1 MLTQPLRIGIYGVSG
16 AGKSRLSKQLSHYAE
31 VINSIDGSKA
41 IAQVTPGGLTAFKK
55 FDESQQKYY
64 RQLSLDSLQKYFER
78 EGKHLLVTGHYC
90 FFKNASLEVVWTQN
104 DAQFYDLIFLLQPTF
119 EQLCIQVEKD
129 KFRQRETTPYIL
141 RQWMEAEEEGLSLAC
156 EKSEIPL
163 VILSGNQVVD
173 QIERSVIE
181 KITFYAIAT
190 YAKKIA
196 EKHKNI
202 VLCDCDG
209 TLNRD
214 DAFNLIANQT
224 INNDA
229 VTKIFKS
236 YPEYCFNAFYDV
248 SCLIETNRE
257 ELDSI
262 INEGLKR
269 LNMNTRIT
277 AKLNELKE
285 RLNVYIVFISSGI
298 PCAWKPAI
306 QGINEYSIMGGA
318 SFGRYGMIITNDVKE
333 HLVKE
338 LVSYGCHVVAIG
350 NGSNDLGMLIHS
362 SNAIVVF
369 DQKPKEHLLE
379 KLKNAGKSFELLQ
392 LA

>member
-1 MLTQPLRIGIYGVSG
+1 MLVQPLRIGIYGVSG
-16 AGKSRLSKQLSHYAE
+16 AGKTSLSKLLSRYAE

-41 IAQVTPGGLTAFKK
+41 IAQVTPGGLAAFKK

-64 RQLSLDSLQKYFER
+64 RQLSLDSLQEHFER

-90 FFKNASLEVVWTQN
+90 FFKNGSLDVVWTQN
-104 DAQFYDLIFLLQPTF
+104 DAQFYDFIFLLQPTF
-119 EQLCIQVEKD
+119 EQVCIQVEKD
-129 KFRQRETTPYIL
+129 KFRPRDTAPYIL
-141 RQWMEAEEEGLSLAC
+141 RQWMEAEEDGLSLAC
-156 EKSEIPL
+156 EKAGIPL
-163 VILSGNQVVD
+163 VRLSENKAVEK
-173 QIERSVIE
+173 IERQVIE
-181 KITFYAIAT
+181 KISFHAIAT
-190 YAKKIA
+190 YAKRIG

-214 DAFNLIANQT
+214 DAFNLIANKT

-248 SCLIETNRE
+248 SCLIETNIE

-269 LNMNTRIT
+269 LNMNTRIA

-285 RLNVYIVFISSGI
+285 RYIVFISSGI
-298 PCAWKPAI
+298 PCAWKQAI
-306 QGINEYSIMGGA
+306 GGEYSIMGGA

-333 HLVKE
+333 YLVKE

-350 NGSNDLGMLIHS
+350 NGSNDLGMLIYSHK
-362 SNAIVVF
+362 AIVVF
-369 DQKPKEHLLE
+369 YQKPKEHMLE
-379 KLKNAGKSFELLQ
+379 KLKNAGKCFELLQ

>member
-1 MLTQPLRIGIYGVSG
+1 MLVQPLRIGIYGVSG
-16 AGKSRLSKQLSHYAE
+16 AGKTSLSKRLSHYAE

-41 IAQVTPGGLTAFKK
+41 IAQVTPGGLTAFKN

-64 RQLSLDSLQKYFER
+64 RQLSLDSLQEHFER

-90 FFKNASLEVVWTQN
+90 FFKNGYLDVVWTQN

-129 KFRQRETTPYIL
+129 KFRPRDTAPYIL
-141 RQWMEAEEEGLSLAC
+141 RQWMEAEEYGLSLAC
-156 EKSEIPL
+156 EKAGIPL
-163 VILSGNQVVD
+163 VRLSENKAVEK
-173 QIERSVIE
+173 IERQVIE
-181 KITFYAIAT
+181 KISFHAIAT
-190 YAKKIA
+190 YAKRIG

-209 TLNRD
+209 TLNRE
-214 DAFNLIANQT
+214 DAFNLIANKT

-236 YPEYCFNAFYDV
+236 YPEYCFNAFYEV

-257 ELDSI
+257 EFESI

-269 LNMNTRIT
+269 LNMNTRIA

-285 RLNVYIVFISSGI
+285 RYIVFISSGI
-298 PCAWKPAI
+298 PCAWKQAI
-306 QGINEYSIMGGA
+306 GGVSEYSIIGGA

-333 HLVKE
+333 HLAKE

-350 NGSNDLGMLIHS
+350 NASNDLGMLIHS

-379 KLKNAGKSFELLQ
+379 KLKNAGKRFELLQ